1 MLAGLPLFGE
11 THPLPRLPPAHSL
24 LDLWRERGSSRVEST
39 AAVLHAACCVI
50 VPEAER
56 LASESAKS
64 RCCAMAQIQRT
75 REQRT
80 KTADWVILSE
90 LARTSTTIRFRP
102 MRNTFISVARTSFG
116 TYLDRMEPWWWW
128 WCRGMREL
136 LLLPAVLLLCG
147 CGTRVVTYNAGEVEP
162 TADLKATKGNQMDN
176 VVLWCVSYTTR

>member
-1 MLAGLPLFGE
+1 M
-11 THPLPRLPPAHSL
+11 
-24 LDLWRERGSSRVEST
+24 
-39 AAVLHAACCVI
+39 LHAACCVI

-64 RCCAMAQIQRT
+64 RCCAMAQMQRT

-90 LARTSTTIRFRP
+90 LARTSTTIRFKP

-116 TYLDRMEPWWWW
+116 TYLDRMEP
-128 WCRGMREL
+128 CGEGESVSCCCAVAV
-136 LLLPAVLLLCG
+136 LPAVLLLLCR

-162 TADLKATKGNQMDN
+162 TADLKATKGNQMYS
-176 VVLWCVSYTTR
+176 VVLWCVCVCHTQRGSTYVSVNKSNCVCVFVLYRDEDWDS